1 MKNNFWGEYANMPV
15 SISIHTVP
23 IAINKKEEITLIPVR

>member
-1 MKNNFWGEYANMPV
+1 LKNNFGGEYTNMPV
-15 SISIHTVP
+15 GISVHTMP